1 MRPAMNR
8 VLPAAYA
15 LTCVNKMMQR
25 YEIRLS
31 GEGGQGLVL
40 AGAVLAEAV
49 GIHGGRQVTYT
60 QSYGPE
66 SRGGSCRCD
75 IVVSD
80 EQVDYPICNRLDL
93 LLALTQKACDAY
105 GKQLKSDGLL
115 IVDENRVSSIP
126 AGSFRVCRL
135 PILQTARVKLAKEVV
150 ANMVCV
156 GIVGLVSGLASK
168 ENLTK
173 TVFARVPK
181 GTHEINRR
189 ALEHGFTLASAWLE
203 LTANDNPACVTSPR
217 ISETAKDG
225 IATSSR

>member
-168 ENLTK
+168 ENLPKERTK
-173 TVFARVPK
+173 LIGARWNMAS
-181 GTHEINRR
+181 HWR
-189 ALEHGFTLASAWLE
+189 ARGWNLLRTIIPLALRPPGFLK
-203 LTANDNPACVTSPR
+203 PR
-217 ISETAKDG
+217 KTG
-225 IATSSR
+225 

>member
-1 MRPAMNR
+1 MSK
-8 VLPAAYA
+8 VLRGAFAR
-15 LTCVNKMMQR
+15 TCVNNMMER
-25 YEIRLS
+25 FEIRLS

-105 GKQLKSDGLL
+105 GKQLKPDGLL
-115 IVDENRVSSIP
+115 IVDEDRVSSIP
-126 AGSFRVCRL
+126 EGSFRVCRL
-135 PILQTARVKLAKEVV
+135 PILQTARIKLAKEVV

-156 GIVGLVSGLASK
+156 GVVGLVSGLASK

-173 TVFARVPK
+173 AVLARVPK
-181 GTHEINRR
+181 GTHEINGR
-189 ALEHGFTLASAWLE
+189 ALETGFTLASAWLDS
-203 LTANDNPACVTSPR
+203 TATNNPAYVTSR
-217 ISETAKDG
+217 
-225 IATSSR
+225 